1 MVALQASMESCCN
14 HYKIY
19 SCLRLF
25 HKGYSAIQLKFQIG
39 AVCLVQ
45 CSTATQLGQ

>member
-1 MVALQASMESCCN
+1 MVNCCN

-25 HKGYSAIQLKFQIG
+25 HKGYSAIQLNYLAG
-39 AVCLVQ
+39 AIYLVQ